1 MHRYRPSR
9 SVPGAER
16 VSSTAEVVDSQG
28 VSPGFAGFLGCG
40 IQRDA
45 ATVGDSDHALEVGD
59 DCSGVY
65 DSVRSQ
71 GSADR
76 LVRFGEIG
84 GTAYCCIGKA
94 QQDLAVLD
102 TAIDLVAH
110 RAIEVECVV
119 ILAAPTEQR
128 DV

>member
-1 MHRYRPSR
+1 MIRQRSR
-9 SVPGAER
+9 SALRVER
-16 VSSTAEVVDSQG
+16 IAPAAVVVDSQG
-28 VSPGFAGFLGCG
+28 VSPGLAGFLGCG

-65 DSVRSQ
+65 DSVRSH
-71 GSADR
+71 GSMDR
-76 LVRFGEIG
+76 LARFGEIG
-84 GTAYCCIGKA
+84 GATDCCIGKT
-94 QQDLAVLD
+94 QQHFAVLD

-110 RAIEVECVV
+110 RAAEVKCVV